1 VPKIKT
7 HKPTSKRFRISKGGS
22 GKLMRTRQNKS
33 HFRRKKA
40 RRIKAELD
48 EMFVVADRGIEKR
61 IRKLAPYLKE
71 K

>member
-1 VPKIKT
+1 MPKIKT
-7 HKPTSKRFRISKGGS
+7 HKPTAKRFRISKGGG
-22 GKLMRTRQNKS
+22 GKLIRTRQNKS

-48 EMFVVADRGIEKR
+48 EMFVVEDKGMERR
-61 IRKLAPYLKE
+61 IRRLAPYLKE